1 MVHKML
7 AGQIFGKR
15 RLEMVEI
22 PIPEI
27 NDGEF
32 LVQLEV
38 GSICGSDLPF
48 FLFDTDHPL
57 LAGAEAPLPPMLS
70 LHELAGYVVK
80 SRSKRFQEG
89 DRVLGLP
96 TVPHKG
102 LAEYFVST
110 DDRAVVLPNATAN
123 HLVLA
128 QPLGTVVHACAK
140 LPELAGQ
147 TVVVLGQGPIGQ
159 LFTALLRHKGVAR
172 LIAVDLLRE
181 RLEVSTRMGATHTV
195 CGNRAEVTS
204 AIETITEEKPV
215 DLVVEAI
222 GKEDT
227 LNLAIKLLRRNGT
240 LLSFGLPHKYKYNLA
255 FNEFFWNEGRLICS
269 LGPTVEDFRIAV
281 DLIANKMIDV
291 SPLITH
297 TFPFKAAQEAFTLF
311 ANRADGT
318 IKVVLEARKGSGEA
332 RSLNWTADLKN

>member
-7 AGQIFGKR
+7 AGQILGKR
-15 RLEMVEI
+15 CLEMVEI

-32 LVQLEV
+32 LVQLQV

-48 FLFDTDHPL
+48 FLFDTEHPL
-57 LAGAEAPLPPMLS
+57 LTGAEAPLPPMLS

-80 SRSKRFQEG
+80 SRSKHFKEG

-102 LAEYFVST
+102 LAEYFVSA

-123 HLVLA
+123 LVLS
-128 QPLGTVVHACAK
+128 QPLGTVVHACSK
-140 LPELAGQ
+140 LSELAGQ
-147 TVVVLGQGPIGQ
+147 TVVVLGQGPVGQ

-172 LIAVDLLRE
+172 LIAVDLLPE

-195 CGNRAEVTS
+195 CGNAAEVTT
-204 AIETITEEKPV
+204 AIETISGESRV

-222 GKEDT
+222 GKEET

-240 LLSFGLPHKYKYNLA
+240 LLAFGLPHKYKYNLA
-255 FNEFFWNEGRLICS
+255 FHEFFWNEGRLICS

-281 DLIANKMIDV
+281 DLIANKKIDV
-291 SPLITH
+291 SRLITH
-297 TFPFKAAQEAFTLF
+297 TFPFSGAQEAFTLF
-311 ANRADGT
+311 ANREDGV
-318 IKVVLEARKGSGEA
+318 IKVLLEAGK
-332 RSLNWTADLKN
+332 